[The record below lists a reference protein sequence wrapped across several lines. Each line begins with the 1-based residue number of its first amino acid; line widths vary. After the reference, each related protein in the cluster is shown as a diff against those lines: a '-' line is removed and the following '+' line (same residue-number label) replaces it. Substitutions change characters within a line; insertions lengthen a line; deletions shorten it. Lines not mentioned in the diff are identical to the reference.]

1 MLEKIQFINYKCF
14 ENATIPL
21 REITIAVGK
30 NNAGKST
37 MIEGLRLLSLAIK
50 SGSKQSYKDLPSIF
64 QQRNKKS
71 KKLKLDSL
79 KIDLRTVSHFYK
91 EDILMIRIRLKFI
104 FQMMWLMLVIMINRE
119 EI

>member
-71 KKLKLDSL
+71 
-79 KIDLRTVSHFYK
+79 
-91 EDILMIRIRLKFI
+91 MIKIRLKFI
-104 FQMMWLMLVIMINRE
+104 FQMMLLMLVIMINRE
-119 EI
+119 KI